1 MPIGVIINSLA
12 VALGGIAGAAAGS
25 KLSEE
30 LKNTLNMI
38 FGLCSLTMGIKSIP
52 GMQNMPAV
60 ILSLILGTIIG
71 VAIHLQDLVNKG
83 GMLMNKAM
91 SKIVKS
97 SSSLPEEEYQAM
109 FLTVIV
115 LFCSSGTGIYGSI
128 ISGMTGDHT
137 VLITKAILD
146 FFTAAIFAINLGP
159 ALSFVAVP
167 QFIIFLLLFL
177 LADFIYPH
185 TTPAMIADFNACGGM
200 ILLATGFRM
209 LKLKMFP
216 TAAMIPAMALV
227 MPVSWI
233 WSSFIIPLIG

>member
-1 MPIGVIINSLA
+1 MPIGVIVNSLA
-12 VALGGIAGAAAGS
+12 VALGGLAGAAAGS

-30 LKNTLNMI
+30 LKSTLNMI
-38 FGLCSLTMGIKSIP
+38 FGLCSLTMGIRSIP

-71 VAIHLQDLVNKG
+71 VVIHLQALVNKG
-83 GMLMNKAM
+83 GALMNKAM
-91 SKIVKS
+91 SKIVKTKS
-97 SSSLPEEEYQAM
+97 TMPEEEYQAM

-137 VLITKAILD
+137 VLLTKAILD
-146 FFTAAIFAINLGP
+146 FFTALIFAINLGP

-167 QFIIFLLLFL
+167 QFIIFFLLFL

-185 TTPAMIADFNACGGM
+185 TTPSMIADFNACGGM
-200 ILLATGFRM
+200 ILVATGFRM
-209 LKLKMFP
+209 LKLMMFP
-216 TAAMIPAMALV
+216 TAAMIPAMAVV
-227 MPVSWI
+227 MPLSYL
-233 WSSFIIPLIG
+233 WSNLLLPLIG